1 GRVINNV
8 DDAATGTLNVTG
20 AAEEGSTL
28 TAELVD
34 VVDADGTTTT
44 AYQWQE
50 RVNGEWADIAD
61 ATEAQLSIP
70 GDQSYVGKEV
80 RVVATTTDAL
90 GGTTVFEGTGR
101 FIANVDDEATGTLS
115 VTGAAEEGGTLT
127 ADLAGVS
134 DADGATTTAYQW
146 QERLNGEWTDIADAT
161 EAQLSIPD
169 DQRYVATGRPA
180 DPTTTDALGGTT
192 VFEGTSRVI
201 NNVDDAATGTLNV
214 A

>member
-1 GRVINNV
+1 
-8 DDAATGTLNVTG
+8 
-20 AAEEGSTL
+20 
-28 TAELVD
+28 
-34 VVDADGTTTT
+34 
-44 AYQWQE
+44 QWQE

-70 GDQSYVGKEV
+70 DDQSYVGKEI

-101 FIANVDDEATGTLS
+101 VINNVDDAATGTLN

-146 QERLNGEWTDIADAT
+146 QEWANGEWTDIADAT
-161 EAQLSIPD
+161 EAQLSIPA
-169 DQRYVATGRPA
+169 DQSYVGKVVRVVA
-180 DPTTTDALGGTT
+180 TTTDELGGTT
-192 VFEGTSRVI
+192 VFEGDGQI
-201 NNVDDAATGTLNV
+201 IANVDDDATGDLSVNGIAAEGGTLT
-214 A
+214 AEL